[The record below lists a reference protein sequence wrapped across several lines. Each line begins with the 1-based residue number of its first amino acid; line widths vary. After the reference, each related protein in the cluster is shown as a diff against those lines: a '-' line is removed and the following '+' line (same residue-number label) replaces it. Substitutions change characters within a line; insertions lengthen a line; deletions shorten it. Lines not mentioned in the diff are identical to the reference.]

1 MSDEIVTIA
10 TFPYPTQAELAKIRL
25 EAEGIECIVVNAL
38 SPLLIHPAT
47 MGGGVQVQVR
57 AEDAERAREILAQEP
72 EAEQQQQA
80 GWVTD
85 EIVCDALPH
94 QAFTDVQEAFR
105 EIGKVTRAEV
115 STLTVEGTSTY
126 RFNRVD
132 LKVEIRPEEGGR
144 SRLLFSAG
152 SKRGGAGVAAK
163 CMDRLFRA
171 LGLSPQ
177 PETEPEETDSP
188 LT

>member
-57 AEDAERAREILAQEP
+57 AEDAKTAREILKREP
-72 EAEQQQQA
+72 EEQQQA

-94 QAFTDVQEAFR
+94 QAFADVQEAFR
-105 EIGKVTRAEV
+105 QIGKVTRAEV

-144 SRLLFSAG
+144 SRLVFSAC

-163 CMDRLFRA
+163 CMDRLFKA

-177 PETEPEETDSP
+177 PETEPEEMDSP

>member
-1 MSDEIVTIA
+1 MPDEIVTVA
-10 TFPYPTQAELAKIRL
+10 AYRYPTEAELARLRL

-57 AEDAERAREILAQEP
+57 AEDAGRASDILKREP
-72 EAEQQQQA
+72 EAEQQQA

-94 QAFTDVQEAFR
+94 QAFADVQEAFR
-105 EIGKVTRAEV
+105 QIGKVTRAEA
-115 STLTVEGTSTY
+115 STLTVEGTSTHWLS
-126 RFNRVD
+126 RVD

-144 SRLLFSAG
+144 SRLLFSAC

-163 CMDRLFRA
+163 CMDRLLRA
-171 LGLSPQ
+171 LGLSPE
-177 PETEPEETDSP
+177 PETEPEEMDSP